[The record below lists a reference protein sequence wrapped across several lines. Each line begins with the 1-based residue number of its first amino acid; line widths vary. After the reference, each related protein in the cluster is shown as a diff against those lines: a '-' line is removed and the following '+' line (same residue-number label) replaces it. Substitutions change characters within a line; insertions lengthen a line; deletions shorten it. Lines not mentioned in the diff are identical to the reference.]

1 MADVV
6 LFHHV
11 QGLTPGVVSFA
22 EELRRAG
29 HTVHTPDLFAGRTFP
44 TIEAGMAH
52 AREVGFGVLMER
64 GVAAAEELES
74 PGLV

>member
-11 QGLTPGVVSFA
+11 QGLTPGVVAFA
-22 EELRRAG
+22 ADLRRGG
-29 HTVHTPDLFAGRTFP
+29 HTVHTPDLFSGRTFP
-44 TIEAGMAH
+44 TIADGIAH
-52 AREVGFGVLMER
+52 VQEIGFGAVLER
-64 GVAAAEELES
+64 GVQAVDDLL